1 MIEHPARYVEN
12 GGRCFN
18 ILAMEMLTRSLPQ
31 NIEAEQAVLGAI
43 LIESTSINQVMEV
56 LTPEDFYKD
65 AHRKIYSA
73 MIDLDRE
80 NKPIDLLTLFDHLRN
95 NGNQLE
101 EVGASSYL
109 TYLTEL
115 VPATENVN
123 YYAQLVREKA
133 IIRNL
138 VMAATDIAHRGHDG
152 NIDIDEFIDRAEHTI
167 LDIAQNKIK
176 PSFYD
181 SKYLASAALDII
193 ESLHARKEL
202 VSGVPSGFERLD
214 YMTTGLQPSDLIIV
228 AARPGLGKTSF
239 CLDIASNAA
248 LHAGKCVGI
257 FSLEMTKE
265 QLMLRLLSMKAIVS
279 YSHIRSGYIKDEEL
293 EGLVKAADDFSRARI
308 YIDDTPAITVLEIR
322 AKARRQKRD
331 KGLDL
336 IIVDYLQLMRG
347 SRRSE
352 SREREIAEIS
362 GSLKAL
368 AKELNVPVIAVS
380 QLSRQTESRADRRP
394 QLADLR
400 ESGAIEQDAD
410 LVMFI
415 HRADAYKRGDEERD
429 GLAEL
434 IIAKQRNGPV
444 GTVKLTFL
452 DSSRGVPTFKDRDET
467 YDDDYA

>member
-1 MIEHPARYVEN
+1 
-12 GGRCFN
+12 
-18 ILAMEMLTRSLPQ
+18 MEMLTRPLPQ

-43 LIESTSINQVMEV
+43 LIESMVINQVLEI
-56 LTPEDFYKD
+56 LIPEDFYKE
-65 AHRKIYSA
+65 AHRKIYIA

-80 NKPIDLLTLFDHLRN
+80 NKPIDLLTLFDHLKS
-95 NGNQLE
+95 NGNLLE
-101 EVGASSYL
+101 EVGESSYL

-115 VPATENVN
+115 VPTTENVN
-123 YYAQLVREKA
+123 YYAKLVKEKS

-138 VMAATDIAHRGHDG
+138 VMAATDIAHRGNDE
-152 NIDIDEFIDRAEHTI
+152 NVDLDEFIDRAEHTI

-181 SKYLASAALDII
+181 SRELAVKALEII
-193 ESLHARKEL
+193 EQLHARKEL
-202 VSGVPSGFERLD
+202 ITGIPTGFEKLD
-214 YMTTGLQPSDLIIV
+214 KLTSGLQSSELIII
-228 AARPGLGKTSF
+228 AARPGLGKTS
-239 CLDIASNAA
+239 LSLNVAA
-248 LHAGKCVGI
+248 YAAMEHGKSVGI

-265 QLMLRLLSMKAIVS
+265 QLMLRMLSNKSKVS
-279 YSHIRSGYIKDEEL
+279 YSNIRSGYIKDEDL
-293 EGLVKAADDFSRARI
+293 EKLVHAADELGQAKI

-322 AKARRQKRD
+322 AKSRRQQRD

-368 AKELNVPVIAVS
+368 AKELSIPVIAVS
-380 QLSRQTESRADRRP
+380 QLSRQTETRSDRRP

-410 LVMFI
+410 LVLFI
-415 HRADAYKRGDEERD
+415 HRADVYRKSDEEKD
-429 GLAEL
+429 GIAEL
-434 IIAKQRNGPV
+434 IIGKQRNGPI
-444 GTVKLTFL
+444 GSIKLAFL
-452 DSSRGVPTFKDRDET
+452 EKRGVPSFENLAPE
-467 YDDDYA
+467 YEDDFA